1 MKEFKRK
8 AMAKLIKYDWLV
20 EKYNLLI
27 DLSQLS
33 CSEDWQEIKSATDD
47 LIKLI
52 EKQLNK

>member
-1 MKEFKRK
+1 MKEFNR
-8 AMAKLIKYDWLV
+8 IDFVIQPSYDCLV
-20 EKYNLLI
+20 EKYKLLI

-33 CSEDWQEIKSATDD
+33 CSEDWQEIESATDD